1 MERPSRWHDEM
12 VKFERPQME
21 EAIERARVTLRDAV
35 TGARSSLDRSL
46 AGVRTSLG
54 DTLRDRVAGPDAE
67 ERMQRWIDSDAP
79 RWFGPD
85 RPIQR
90 VHADASMF
98 IGGLRALLIQSLHPL
113 AMAGVAQHSDYRND
127 PWGRLQRTTD
137 FLASTTFGPIEEA
150 QRAVDRVNKVHERV
164 TGVASDGR
172 EYSARDPH
180 LLEWVHVAEVDS
192 FLTAHQMFGEKPL
205 TDEEC
210 DEYVADMAVIARKFG
225 VIDPPITRA
234 GLTNRLRSYIPELRS
249 TPESRDGAKY
259 LLVTPPLDAR
269 SRAAYGLLA
278 AATVSTLPLWSRP
291 LLRLPWFPLTERTA
305 LRGLGQAVTRVVR
318 WAMPTKPA

>member
-1 MERPSRWHDEM
+1 MERPRRWHDEM

-35 TGARSSLDRSL
+35 SGARSSLDRSL

-79 RWFGPD
+79 RWFGPE

-137 FLASTTFGPIEEA
+137 FLASTT
-150 QRAVDRVNKVHERV
+150 
-164 TGVASDGR
+164 
-172 EYSARDPH
+172 
-180 LLEWVHVAEVDS
+180 L
-192 FLTAHQMFGEKPL
+192 
-205 TDEEC
+205 
-210 DEYVADMAVIARKFG
+210 
-225 VIDPPITRA
+225 
-234 GLTNRLRSYIPELRS
+234 
-249 TPESRDGAKY
+249 
-259 LLVTPPLDAR
+259 AR
-269 SRAAYGLLA
+269 SKRRNAP
-278 AATVSTLPLWSRP
+278 ST
-291 LLRLPWFPLTERTA
+291 A
-305 LRGLGQAVTRVVR
+305 
-318 WAMPTKPA
+318 

>member
-1 MERPSRWHDEM
+1 MNATHQFGTTNGQFRWHDGHVALPDIEM
-12 VKFERPQME
+12 IRERL
-21 EAIERARVTLRDAV
+21 ADA
-35 TGARSSLDRSL
+35 
-46 AGVRTSLG
+46 
-54 DTLRDRVAGPDAE
+54 LRDRVAGPNARERVAHLLDAE
-67 ERMQRWIDSDAP
+67 GA
-79 RWFGPD
+79 RWFAED
-85 RPIQR
+85 RPVR
-90 VHADASMF
+90 LVHADSSMF
-98 IGGLRALLIQSLHPL
+98 IGGLRALLLQTLHPL

-127 PWGRLQRTTD
+127 PWGRLQRTAD
-137 FLASTTFGPIEEA
+137 FLAVTTFGPAAEA
-150 QRAVDRVNKVHERV
+150 DRVIERIRHVHSFV
-164 TGVASDGR
+164 KGQASDGR
-172 EYSARDPH
+172 HYSANDPH
-180 LLEWVHVAEVDS
+180 LLRWVHVAEVDS

-210 DEYVADMAVIARKFG
+210 DEYVADMAVIARKLG

-234 GLTNRLRSYIPELRS
+234 GLTNRLRGFIPELRS

-259 LLVTPPLDAR
+259 LLITPPLDAR

-318 WAMPTKPA
+318 WAMPTKPE